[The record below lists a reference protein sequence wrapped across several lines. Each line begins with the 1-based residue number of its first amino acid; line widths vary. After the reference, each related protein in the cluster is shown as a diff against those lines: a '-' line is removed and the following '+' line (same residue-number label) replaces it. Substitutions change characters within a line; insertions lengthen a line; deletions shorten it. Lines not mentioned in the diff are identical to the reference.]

1 MPRRAEKAAALESE
15 PAFTM
20 KSTEPQRVIRSA
32 DLKIEHRGKARSR
45 VVLGV
50 FGDLQKA
57 GSAMLALEERGFAPE
72 DITLRLSKEG
82 RDAIEGRRVF
92 RDQGG
97 RTFVARVPI
106 PLRKESRWREG
117 MGLGALVGG
126 AAGGAISLFTG
137 DPGTSYLFVFG
148 AAFLARAVLV
158 WSLIGLGAG
167 FGGAVGAIL
176 GSTRLEYF
184 AQDYTGCQML
194 EGAIVGVAVHDDS
207 EAEAIERDFN
217 AQGAEVVSAA

>member
-1 MPRRAEKAAALESE
+1 MARRADRAAARESE

-20 KSTEPQRVIRSA
+20 KPESRIRSA

-72 DITLRLSKEG
+72 DITLRLSKES

-92 RDQGG
+92 RDQSG

-117 MGLGALVGG
+117 VGLGAV
-126 AAGGAISLFTG
+126 A
-137 DPGTSYLFVFG
+137 
-148 AAFLARAVLV
+148 
-158 WSLIGLGAG
+158 
-167 FGGAVGAIL
+167 GGAVGAWVTAVVAAWVGAGVGLSVIFL
-176 GSTRLEYF
+176 PACCDCRKNQTPIPIATAAAAPMPTKRPVLDAGSGAGRR
-184 AQDYTGCQML
+184 GC
-194 EGAIVGVAVHDDS
+194 GDG
-207 EAEAIERDFN
+207 
-217 AQGAEVVSAA
+217 

>member
-1 MPRRAEKAAALESE
+1 MPRRAERAVARESE
-15 PAFTM
+15 PAATM
-20 KSTEPQRVIRSA
+20 KTDPQRVIRSA
-32 DLKIEHRGKARSR
+32 ELKIEHRGKARSR

-72 DITLRLSKEG
+72 DITLRLSKES

-92 RDQGG
+92 RDQSG

-117 MGLGALVGG
+117 LGIGGLVGG
-126 AAGGAISLFTG
+126 ATGALISLVAG
-137 DPGTSYLFVFG
+137 DAGTPTILIFG
-148 AAFLARAVLV
+148 ASFLARAVLA
-158 WSLIGLGAG
+158 WSLIGLGAA
-167 FGGAVGAIL
+167 FGAAIGAIL

-184 AQDYTGCQML
+184 ASDYTGCQTL

>member
-1 MPRRAEKAAALESE
+1 MARRADRAAARESE

-20 KSTEPQRVIRSA
+20 KPESRIRSA

-72 DITLRLSKEG
+72 DITLRLSKES

-92 RDQGG
+92 RDQSG

-106 PLRKESRWREG
+106 PLRKESRWRER
-117 MGLGALVGG
+117 MGLGAL
-126 AAGGAISLFTG
+126 AGGAFGALVSLFTG
-137 DPGTSYLFVFG
+137 DPGTPYVMIFG
-148 AAFLARAVLV
+148 AAFLARAVLA
-158 WSLIGLGAG
+158 WALIGLGAG
-167 FGGAVGAIL
+167 FGAAVGAIV

-184 AQDYTGCQML
+184 ASDYSGCQTL

>member
-1 MPRRAEKAAALESE
+1 MPRRAERAVARESE
-15 PAFTM
+15 PAATM
-20 KSTEPQRVIRSA
+20 KTDPQRVIRSA
-32 DLKIEHRGKARSR
+32 ELKIEHRGKARSR

-72 DITLRLSKEG
+72 DITLRLSKES

-92 RDQGG
+92 RDQSG

-117 MGLGALVGG
+117 LGIGGLVGG
-126 AAGGAISLFTG
+126 AAGALISFVTG
-137 DPGTSYLFVFG
+137 DPGTPTILIFG
-148 AAFLARAVLV
+148 ASFLARAVLA
-158 WSLIGLGAG
+158 WSLIGLGAA
-167 FGGAVGAIL
+167 FGAAIGAIL

-184 AQDYTGCQML
+184 ASDYTGCQTL